1 MVKSRRKDTEPHVHI
16 KHGEGNQVFHNS
28 GTFSQKASG
37 LKYKSVLFWV
47 KKDKVNNLDIVS
59 IWK

>member
-1 MVKSRRKDTEPHVHI
+1 MHI